1 MSDGS
6 YLWLGTG
13 GGRVHIFSVADNVQ
27 DPQTKIQHLAKQ
39 IQLSQQPTQQRR
51 AYKTGG
57 LLSKAVAEGLASA
70 ESPEPVDESDGGEGG
85 EGEAR
90 ARTPG
95 SRYYDNRRRTK
106 FGKTLR
112 RDVRGETSSDKR
124 REPAIFRL
132 VFEASNQVIPSKNDP
147 VRVLVPLR

>member
-6 YLWLGTG
+6 YIWLGTG
-13 GGRVHIFSVADNVQ
+13 GGRVHIFSVAANVQ
-27 DPQTKIQHLAKQ
+27 DPQTKIQQLAKQ
-39 IQLSQQPTQQRR
+39 MQQSQQPTQQRR

-57 LLSKAVAEGLASA
+57 LLSKVVAEELASTDT
-70 ESPEPVDESDGGEGG
+70 PKPVDEIDGSEGG
-85 EGEAR
+85 EGEAG
-90 ARTPG
+90 PE
-95 SRYYDNRRRTK
+95 SRYYDNRRKTK

-112 RDVRGETSSDKR
+112 RDIRGETSSDKR

-147 VRVLVPLR
+147 VRVLIPLR

>member
-13 GGRVHIFSVADNVQ
+13 GGRVHIFSVAANVE
-27 DPQTKIQHLAKQ
+27 DPHTKIQHLAEQ
-39 IQLSQQPTQQRR
+39 IQQSQQPTQQRR

-57 LLSKAVAEGLASA
+57 LLSKVVADGLANE
-70 ESPEPVDESDGGEGG
+70 ESPEPVDEIDGGEAGDG
-85 EGEAR
+85 EVRVR
-90 ARTPG
+90 APR
-95 SRYYDNRRRTK
+95 SRYYDNRRKTT

-124 REPAIFRL
+124 REPAIFQL

>member
-1 MSDGS
+1 MSDRS

-13 GGRVHIFSVADNVQ
+13 GGRVHIFSVAANVQ
-27 DPQTKIQHLAKQ
+27 DPQTKIQQLAKQ
-39 IQLSQQPTQQRR
+39 MQQSQQPTQQRR

-57 LLSKAVAEGLASA
+57 LLSKVVAEELASA
-70 ESPEPVDESDGGEGG
+70 DPPKPVDEIDGSEGG

-90 ARTPG
+90 PG
-95 SRYYDNRRRTK
+95 STYYDNRRKTT

-112 RDVRGETSSDKR
+112 RDIRGETSSDKR
-124 REPAIFRL
+124 REPAIFQL

-147 VRVLVPLR
+147 VRVLIPLR